1 VTDQFPLEPSTSATE
16 GDGQTVDAAARLA
29 GLTQRTP
36 SLSIFTRRE
45 SAATSA
51 APPAEAATSAT
62 AATPEAAENAPASV
76 PTPEPAFPGVAP
88 TIGRLT
94 RVTAADLWASGAA
107 MASWLASTPAALPEP
122 LGIGDA
128 TFAPSDSNVLV
139 GTGGDGAPACIVCE
153 VGPSSDEGLGA
164 LLRAAAVQDGGTVV
178 WIVSALDDSHGAALS
193 WLNRSTAP
201 RFLLVR
207 VSGVRID
214 GSASAPVFELVVRPP
229 RDAGDATAGPQRRVE
244 DHLPKD

>member
-1 VTDQFPLEPSTSATE
+1 MTDQFPLEPSTDATE
-16 GDGQTVDAAARLA
+16 GDGQTVDATARLSNLA
-29 GLTQRTP
+29 QRAP
-36 SLSIFTRRE
+36 SLSIYTRRE
-45 SAATSA
+45 SRPTASV
-51 APPAEAATSAT
+51 PPAEAT
-62 AATPEAAENAPASV
+62 PASTV
-76 PTPEPAFPGVAP
+76 MPEPPFPGLTP

-94 RVTAADLWASGAA
+94 RVTAGDLWASGGA

-128 TFAPSDSNVLV
+128 TFASPDSNVMV
-139 GTGGDGAPACIVCE
+139 GTGGDGAPVCVVCE

-178 WIVSALDDSHGAALS
+178 WLVGASDDSHGAALS
-193 WLNRSTAP
+193 WLNGSTAP

-229 RDAGDATAGPQRRVE
+229 REAGNATDAPQRRVE
-244 DHLPKD
+244 DHLPED

>member
-1 VTDQFPLEPSTSATE
+1 VTDQFPLEPSTDATE
-16 GDGQTVDAAARLA
+16 GDGQTVDAAARLSN
-29 GLTQRTP
+29 LTPRAP
-36 SLSIFTRRE
+36 SLSIYTRRE
-45 SAATSA
+45 SPST
-51 APPAEAATSAT
+51 APVPSAEA
-62 AATPEAAENAPASV
+62 TPDTTPM
-76 PTPEPAFPGVAP
+76 PEPPFPGLTT

-107 MASWLASTPAALPEP
+107 MASWLANTPAALPES

-128 TFAPSDSNVLV
+128 TFAPPDSNVLV

>member
-1 VTDQFPLEPSTSATE
+1 MTDQFPLEPSTDATE
-16 GDGQTVDAAARLA
+16 GDGQAVDAAARLA
-29 GLTQRTP
+29 NLTQRAP
-36 SLSIFTRRE
+36 SLSIYTRRE
-45 SAATSA
+45 SPTT
-51 APPAEAATSAT
+51 APEPPVESTPAT
-62 AATPEAAENAPASV
+62 APM
-76 PTPEPAFPGVAP
+76 PEPSFPGLTT

-122 LGIGDA
+122 LGMGDA
-128 TFAPSDSNVLV
+128 TFAAPDSNVLV
-139 GTGGDGAPACIVCE
+139 GTRGDGAPACVVCE

-178 WIVSALDDSHGAALS
+178 WIVGARDDSHGAALS

-201 RFLLVR
+201 RFMLVR

-214 GSASAPVFELVVRPP
+214 GSASAPVFEIIVRPP
-229 RDAGDATAGPQRRVE
+229 RDAGDASEGSQRRVE
-244 DHLPKD
+244 DHLPED